1 MRPML
6 ATPTSVPGQLP
17 GTGDAADGE
26 WVYEVKWDGM
36 RILADSSERGLRLF
50 SRNERDVTVT
60 FPELAGLAEV
70 PDVLLDGEVVAL
82 DAAGVPSFAVL
93 AERLHIRDRRKA
105 AAAASAV
112 PVTYM
117 VFDVL
122 RLYGVDLTRRPL
134 SERRGTLERLELPPC
149 ARLSPWFTDG
159 AALLA
164 ATLEQGVEGAV
175 AKRLTS
181 TYQPGRRSPDWVK
194 AQHRARRTVLVGGWR
209 PQTDTTTVV
218 GALLVGARDDAG
230 GLRYLGR
237 VGAGIGPAV
246 HRTLS
251 TLLKPLR
258 SQASPFSD
266 GVPKVDAAGALWV
279 EPQLVV
285 EVAHLGFSGGRR
297 LRQPAYLG
305 LRTDAE
311 PDPFPGAD
319 GAGRG

>member
-6 ATPTSVPGQLP
+6 ATPTPVPGRLP
-17 GTGDAADGE
+17 GTGSATGGE

-60 FPELAGLAEV
+60 FPELAGLADL
-70 PDVLLDGEVVAL
+70 PDALLDGEVVAL
-82 DAAGVPSFAVL
+82 DTAGVPSFAVL
-93 AERLHIRDRRKA
+93 AERLHIQDRRKA
-105 AAAASAV
+105 AAAANAV

-117 VFDVL
+117 AFDVL
-122 RLYGVDLTRRPL
+122 RLYGVDLTGRPL

-149 ARLSPWFTDG
+149 VSLSPWFTDG
-159 AALLA
+159 SALLA
-164 ATLEQGVEGAV
+164 ATLEHGVEGAV

-194 AQHRARRTVLVGGWR
+194 APHRARRTVLVGGWR

-218 GALLVGARDDAG
+218 GALLVGARDEDG

-237 VGAGIGPAV
+237 VGSGIGPAV

-258 SQASPFSD
+258 SNASPFSD
-266 GVPKVDAAGALWV
+266 TVPAVDAAGALWV

-285 EVAHLGFSGGRR
+285 EVAHLGYSGGRR

-311 PDPFPGAD
+311 PDPFPDAD
-319 GAGRG
+319 GGGRR